1 MRSWAALGF
10 AWVLD
15 ETVLR
20 TAVYSNGNP
29 GRVSPLKKISTENHD
44 AEELRARK
52 KTESDIAKRRFQWH
66 TRQSDPK
73 NRDRV
78 SLRRV
83 LREDFKVPGQG
94 ENPHYELLWKSNIGR
109 SANSV
114 SPGMHSGGKDVT
126 MVVFWSSELEFEK
139 TKVCENPASKGPK
152 WHELGIW
159 HCCSRGNL
167 CQSAKGLYIYL
178 QF

>member
-1 MRSWAALGF
+1 MMQRSCEPGKRPRVTSRNADSNGIHANQIPKI
-10 AWVLD
+10 
-15 ETVLR
+15 ETVCPC
-20 TAVYSNGNP
+20 A
-29 GRVSPLKKISTENHD
+29 
-44 AEELRARK
+44 
-52 KTESDIAKRRFQWH
+52 
-66 TRQSDPK
+66 
-73 NRDRV
+73 
-78 SLRRV
+78 RV
-83 LREDFKVPGQG
+83 LREDSKVPGQG

-152 WHELGIW
+152 CHELGIW

-167 CQSAKGLYIYL
+167 CQSAKGLYICPCFL
-178 QF
+178 TI

>member
-1 MRSWAALGF
+1 MGRTRATFEEGQSRFECVAGLRWGLLG
-10 AWVLD
+10 VLD
-15 ETVLR
+15 ETVLG

-29 GRVSPLKKISTENHD
+29 GRVSPLKKYSRKNHD
-44 AEELRARK
+44 AEELGARK
-52 KTESDIAKRRFQWH
+52 KTESDIARRRFQWH
-66 TRQSDPK
+66 IHASQIPK
-73 NRDRV
+73 IETV
-78 SLRRV
+78 CPCARV

-94 ENPHYELLWKSNIGR
+94 ENPHYELLWKSNIAR

-152 WHELGIW
+152 
-159 HCCSRGNL
+159 
-167 CQSAKGLYIYL
+167 
-178 QF
+178 